1 MNSHLTN
8 SGFRPAPQ
16 FSAAIVAARPDSA
29 TSYRLKSVDTG
40 RYFPPHDQSACPCSS
55 SYVKTPSELVAGTYE
70 VVYYREPGNPDTVL
84 TQPENRDPPTIQ
96 VSQDA
101 VLLSPADFELVEQR
115 RWQAYEQRELG
126 LRHKDALVRH
136 IEQLTKVNTE
146 LTSNA
151 IERDA
156 ALTDLLKKFTDLQT
170 SLTTLQESLITGFT
184 KQTDAVGKNL
194 VTVVETAQ
202 QSISKIK
209 TDNAFSLGTE
219 VVKSIGAVLQAKV
232 AADAES
238 PRERRLRHQEPP
250 RAAIEG
256 RRGGEAEADRA
267 SDEPP
272 RPPSLPPS
280 PPKLPPPPPMA
291 SAAAAKPFSM
301 GPARRDAATWTT
313 VEIDWLQ
320 VCDRSADE
328 PPPVPHIVEDAA
340 PASLYRDAHTA
351 DDSADSPAPCAALA
365 PVPDEISALVE
376 QVPEL
381 KSLFASLGLVRDE
394 VSEKPADWSYGWAWR
409 AIKRRIASLSDTSI
423 AWLLSSVDNALG
435 FLRELAELATPPP
448 DLSALEGGA

>member
-1 MNSHLTN
+1 MKSHLTN

-55 SYVKTPSELVAGTYE
+55 SYVKTPSDLVAGTYE

-202 QSISKIK
+202 QSVSKIK

-238 PRERRLRHQEPP
+238 PRERRLRNQEPP

-256 RRGGEAEADRA
+256 RRGGEASETKAARK

-272 RPPSLPPS
+272 PPPAPS
-280 PPKLPPPPPMA
+280 PPPATKPA
-291 SAAAAKPFSM
+291 TAAKPL
-301 GPARRDAATWTT
+301 PI
-313 VEIDWLQ
+313 VEIDWLDA
-320 VCDRSADE
+320 CDRSADE
-328 PPPVPHIVEDAA
+328 PPPVQHIVADVA
-340 PASLYRDAHTA
+340 PASLYGDAHAA
-351 DDSADSPAPCAALA
+351 DDSADSAAPCVALA

-448 DLSALEGGA
+448 DLSALEGGT